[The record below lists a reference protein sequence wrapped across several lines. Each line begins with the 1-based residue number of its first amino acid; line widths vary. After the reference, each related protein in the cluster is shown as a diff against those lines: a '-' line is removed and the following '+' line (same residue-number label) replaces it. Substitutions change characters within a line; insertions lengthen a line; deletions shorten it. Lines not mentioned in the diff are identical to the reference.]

1 MSGTISPWPSV
12 QNGNQ
17 GHPVRTLQ
25 WLLRAQGRYVA
36 VDGVFGPA
44 TEHAVKVFQSSV
56 ELSPVGIVTPQTW
69 AAVVIQ
75 VKKGSTGD
83 AVRAVQEEF
92 QFRAGEPGKGLQV
105 DGIFG
110 PQTDSTVRGFQHAL
124 SLEVPS
130 VTVDGIIGPNTW
142 QALISG
148 MLSWSIAGPGLSSFD
163 LLMTNIFA

>member
-1 MSGTISPWPSV
+1 MPGTISPWPSV
-12 QNGNQ
+12 QTGNQ

-83 AVRAVQEEF
+83 AVRAVQENF
-92 QFRAGEPGKGLQV
+92 SFAQVNPARGFRWTKSL
-105 DGIFG
+105 DRKR
-110 PQTDSTVRGFQHAL
+110 TVRCGAF
-124 SLEVPS
+124 S
-130 VTVDGIIGPNTW
+130 
-142 QALISG
+142 
-148 MLSWSIAGPGLSSFD
+148 MLYRSRFHR
-163 LLMTNIFA
+163 

>member
-36 VDGVFGPA
+36 VDGVVGQA
-44 TEHAVKVFQSSV
+44 TEHAVKVFQLTV

-92 QFRAGEPGKGLQV
+92 QFCQV
-105 DGIFG
+105 NPARGFRWTEFLDRKQQYGA
-110 PQTDSTVRGFQHAL
+110 GFQHAL
-124 SLEVPS
+124 SLDIPS
-130 VTVDGIIGPNTW
+130 VTVDGIVGPNTW

-148 MLSWSIAGPGLSSFD
+148 MLSG
-163 LLMTNIFA
+163 